1 MKKLITLICFQV
13 YVDILGF
20 PVYLKQTLTTF
31 NVKKNND
38 IDNYFF
44 NKKNKSLFES
54 NLIKQY

>member
-1 MKKLITLICFQV
+1 MKKVFALIYFQV

-20 PVYLKQTLTTF
+20 PVYLEQTLTTF
-31 NVKKNND
+31 GLKKNNN

-44 NKKNKSLFES
+44 NKKNNYLFES

>member
-1 MKKLITLICFQV
+1 MKKLITLIYFQV

-20 PVYLKQTLTTF
+20 PVYLKQTLTNF
-31 NVKKNND
+31 GVKKNNN

-54 NLIKQY
+54 NLIKQN